1 MTDYK
6 DSNTL
11 KHNPDSNM
19 RALKNAIFNSE
30 GEKLKMLLTNLVFD
44 EIQKG
49 YLINLAKDI
58 GNSEI
63 VELLKGSPATP

>member
-6 DSNTL
+6 DSNKL
-11 KHNPDSNM
+11 KHDPDSNM
-19 RALKNAIFNSE
+19 RALKNAIVNGE

-63 VELLKGSPATP
+63 IELLQGAPATP

>member
-1 MTDYK
+1 MTDY
-6 DSNTL
+6 NGTNNL
-11 KHNPDSNM
+11 KYDPDSNM
-19 RALKNAIFNSE
+19 QALKNAIFNGE
-30 GEKLKMLLTNLVFD
+30 DEKLKMLLTNIVFD

-63 VELLKGSPATP
+63 VELLKGAPATP

>member
-1 MTDYK
+1 MTDY
-6 DSNTL
+6 NATNNL
-11 KHNPDSNM
+11 KHDPDSNM
-19 RALKNAIFNSE
+19 RALKNAIFNGE
-30 GEKLKMLLTNLVFD
+30 DEKLKMLLTNLVFD

-63 VELLKGSPATP
+63 IELLKGSPTTP